1 MQVKPLLAHW
11 LSVSG
16 SQSSDAV
23 ATLQFHIT
31 SATNPLFL
39 GWFCAVYGD
48 RRTVLSKISILVLSR
63 PDSCIAFNKA
73 APVGLYGCGIDTQ
86 SCFLLPSIVPLHQW
100 NESLGRSQWLEVSCR
115 QPSTWWAPWWYMPG
129 SLLVLD
135 RPTLV
140 HLQCRHR
147 SGHISPPQTEGGA
160 QCNQPAITGE
170 DCALWRAVVW
180 GNSLDFILEQALQ
193 SQHAQTISGR
203 RPEPV

>member
-1 MQVKPLLAHW
+1 MRNTLKIIISKQTKISVKSSLFIIAITAAHPPSDKGEFAQVVSEIHSVTYTG

-86 SCFLLPSIVPLHQW
+86 SCFLLPSIVPLHQ
-100 NESLGRSQWLEVSCR
+100 
-115 QPSTWWAPWWYMPG
+115 
-129 SLLVLD
+129 
-135 RPTLV
+135 
-140 HLQCRHR
+140 
-147 SGHISPPQTEGGA
+147 
-160 QCNQPAITGE
+160 
-170 DCALWRAVVW
+170 
-180 GNSLDFILEQALQ
+180 
-193 SQHAQTISGR
+193 
-203 RPEPV
+203 